1 MIKVTTTK
9 THAADL
15 KQRRVSVASQ
25 CLGAIEALMPED
37 CKHRDGRV
45 VASCVRCAE
54 RRTVQA
60 ALAAVRE
67 TGGLKP

>member
-1 MIKVTTTK
+1 MIRITTTQA
-9 THAADL
+9 HAADL

-25 CLGAIEALMPED
+25 CLDAIEALMPGD
-37 CKHRDGRV
+37 CKHKDGRV

-67 TGGLKP
+67 TGGIKP